1 MDANDR
7 RARATDE
14 AAQWWTRLGTKA
26 PADVSET
33 DRQEFTQWLRESPLH
48 VAELLQIAHV
58 HDTLERFKLWG
69 EISVSTEEIDTNVI
83 PLNPNPQPLCALGE
97 REGPAQGESEP
108 SNRTKVRSTKRVFLA
123 ASVSLIAI
131 AAGWL
136 ALRSSAT
143 TIETDRAERREV
155 VLNDGSV
162 VNLEPETAL
171 RVNFGKLQR
180 YVILARGRALF
191 HVAKDSVRPFIVHAG
206 DTNVRAVG
214 TIFGVEQKNQNII
227 VTVSE
232 GKVGVVPSVALASPE
247 QSEGS
252 AQREGAS
259 STDPSPGTDTASNSE
274 KPSNA
279 AKNPHRRPL
288 SSHGQTGDSE
298 NGIASGQPG
307 EVFLTADQQITVRQ
321 SGDATPVQNVDSSRA
336 LAWSKGRLV
345 FDSTPLSD
353 VADEFNRYNRVQ
365 LLINSP
371 DLARR
376 TVSGVFRASDPETLI
391 DFIGAGAHVV
401 VTRHGNEEIVISPRP

>member
-33 DRQEFTQWLRESPLH
+33 DRQDFTQWLRESPLH

-69 EISVSTEEIDTNVI
+69 EISVATKEIDTNVI
-83 PLNPNPQPLCALGE
+83 PLTPNPRPLLALGGL
-97 REGPAQGESEP
+97 EGRGQGESEP
-108 SNRTKVRSTKRVFLA
+108 SNRSQVRSTNKVLLA
-123 ASVSLIAI
+123 ASISLFAI

-136 ALRSSAT
+136 ALRSGAT

-171 RVNFGKLQR
+171 RVNFGRLQR
-180 YVILARGRALF
+180 HVILTRGRALF

-214 TIFGVEQKNQNII
+214 TIFGVEQKNENII

-232 GKVGVVPSVALASPE
+232 GKVGVIPFVALSAPE
-247 QSEGS
+247 RSEGS

-259 STDPSPGTDTASNSE
+259 PTDPSPGTDTAS
-274 KPSNA
+274 
-279 AKNPHRRPL
+279 
-288 SSHGQTGDSE
+288 
-298 NGIASGQPG
+298 
-307 EVFLTADQQITVRQ
+307 
-321 SGDATPVQNVDSSRA
+321 
-336 LAWSKGRLV
+336 
-345 FDSTPLSD
+345 
-353 VADEFNRYNRVQ
+353 
-365 LLINSP
+365 
-371 DLARR
+371 
-376 TVSGVFRASDPETLI
+376 
-391 DFIGAGAHVV
+391 
-401 VTRHGNEEIVISPRP
+401 

>member
-48 VAELLQIAHV
+48 IAELLQVAHV
-58 HDTLERFKLWG
+58 HDTLGRFELWDD
-69 EISVSTEEIDTNVI
+69 ISVSTEEIHANVI
-83 PLNPNPQPLCALGE
+83 PLNPDLQPLSTSVGLNSRSPRLKRG
-97 REGPAQGESEP
+97 
-108 SNRTKVRSTKRVFLA
+108 VRFFLA
-123 ASVSLIAI
+123 ASVCVIAI

-136 ALRSSAT
+136 ALRSSAN

-162 VNLEPETAL
+162 VNLEPETVL
-171 RVNFGKLQR
+171 RVNLGKHRR
-180 YVILARGRALF
+180 YVVLARGRALF
-191 HVAKDSVRPFIVHAG
+191 HVAKDPARPFIVHAG

-232 GKVGVVPSVALASPE
+232 GKVGVVPSVALSAPERSNSPLSTSGE
-247 QSEGS
+247 
-252 AQREGAS
+252 REG
-259 STDPSPGTDTASNSE
+259 PSPH
-274 KPSNA
+274 P
-279 AKNPHRRPL
+279 RPL
-288 SSHGQTGDSE
+288 SSHAQKEDRG

-307 EVFLTADQQITVRQ
+307 EVFLTADQQIVVRQ
-321 SGDATPVQNVDSSRA
+321 SGDATAVQKVDSSRA
-336 LAWSKGRLV
+336 LAWSEGRLV
-345 FDSTPLSD
+345 FDSTPLTD

-365 LLINSP
+365 LHINSP
-371 DLARR
+371 ELARR

-401 VTRHGNEEIVISPRP
+401 VTRGNEAIVISPGP